1 MNDLSVINT
10 IIECPKIKIKNFKK
24 NETIQSYIA
33 NRREICILLSGE
45 AELIRLDFNGDE
57 TVLEHFQEG
66 HLFGELFYQVSSNT
80 QLMVIAKEESEVV
93 FINYDIFSKNCIKP
107 CKYHD
112 EFVEKIVSLMSTR
125 MIELTNHIELLT
137 KKTIREKLLSYFT
150 SISYQKSSRTF
161 RIPLSLTALASYLN
175 IDRSAM
181 MREMKYLQEE
191 HFIKKDKNK
200 ITLL

>member
-1 MNDLSVINT
+1 MFI
-10 IIECPKIKIKNFKK
+10 
-24 NETIQSYIA
+24 
-33 NRREICILLSGE
+33 
-45 AELIRLDFNGDE
+45 
-57 TVLEHFQEG
+57 
-66 HLFGELFYQVSSNT
+66 
-80 QLMVIAKEESEVV
+80 
-93 FINYDIFSKNCIKP
+93 INYDIFSKNCIKT

-112 EFVEKIVSLMSTR
+112 EFVEKIVSIMSTR

-161 RIPLSLTALASYLN
+161 RIPLSLTALDSYLN

-191 HFIKKDKNK
+191 HFLKKDKNK